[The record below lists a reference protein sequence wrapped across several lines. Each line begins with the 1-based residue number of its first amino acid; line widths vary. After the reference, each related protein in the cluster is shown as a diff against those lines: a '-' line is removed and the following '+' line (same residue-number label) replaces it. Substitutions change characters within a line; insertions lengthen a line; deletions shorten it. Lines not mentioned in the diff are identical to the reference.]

1 MVNLVGSSGKPRNLI
16 STLLNIFILQQF
28 LMSLITFKNPV
39 AAGNLQC
46 QFFIRKFCAFSPEY
60 CLTVS
65 WGGCHDDH
73 CSSPGGISAEFFF
86 FLCWLVLVLYLQA
99 LGSVEMIVFTFPA
112 LDFTSANRIIA
123 AIILIFLGLLVYSPP
138 CVYHLLS

>member
-1 MVNLVGSSGKPRNLI
+1 MNLVGSSGEPRNLI

-28 LMSLITFKNPV
+28 LLSLITFKNPV

-46 QFFIRKFCAFSPEY
+46 QFYNRKFCAFSPEN

-73 CSSPGGISAEFFF
+73 CSGLGGIFAEFFCFFSIFYF
-86 FLCWLVLVLYLQA
+86 FLCWLVV
-99 LGSVEMIVFTFPA
+99 GVVFTGTRFRGNDCVHFP
-112 LDFTSANRIIA
+112 SA
-123 AIILIFLGLLVYSPP
+123 
-138 CVYHLLS
+138 